1 MKNKLILILLALQSA
16 GLPGTASEPG
26 SNPVTIQENVLRDP
40 TAPDPR
46 LEQIIGG
53 RRGPALGSAKLPA
66 IRVLAKLLVKSKPGV
81 AVFGV
86 EKEALTLAEGGTAAV
101 PGDLN
106 GTTLTVEKITASV
119 VRVRFNPGGQVLS
132 LH

>member
-26 SNPVTIQENVLRDP
+26 SNP

-66 IRVLAKLLVKSKPGV
+66 IRVLAKLLVKSKLGV